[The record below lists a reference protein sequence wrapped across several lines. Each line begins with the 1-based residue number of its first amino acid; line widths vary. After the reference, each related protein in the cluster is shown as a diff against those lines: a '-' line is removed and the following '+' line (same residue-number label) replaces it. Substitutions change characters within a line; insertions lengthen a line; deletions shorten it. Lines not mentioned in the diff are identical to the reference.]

1 MADYYSVLG
10 LDKNASTEDIKRS
23 FKKLAKKWHP
33 DKNPNNAE
41 EATRKF
47 KEVSEAYKVL
57 VDVEKRRIY
66 DREGKDGLNP
76 GTSRTQKPDQN
87 FNFPRPDDFDYPRTG
102 NERYRFTEEFPKHG
116 VPGDFERMRF
126 HRQHHYRP
134 HNFMFPDTDQILRN
148 IFGANDLFEE
158 FFKFDPFKEFVDPF
172 CRKGRPRIPRPT
184 YFDDHHHHRHPA
196 FVSAH
201 HTKSLFDDLDDIEAL
216 FGNFMGI
223 GATSSGRSRM
233 RDNCRQAP
241 RSRSSNPSATSSSYH
256 HRKPQPSAPNR
267 RRY

>member
-23 FKKLAKKWHP
+23 FKKLAKQWHP

-57 VDVEKRRIY
+57 VDEEKRRIY
-66 DREGKDGLNP
+66 DREGKDGLTP
-76 GTSRTQKPDQN
+76 GTSKSQRPDQN
-87 FNFPRPDDFDYPRTG
+87 FNFPRPDDFDYPRTR
-102 NERYRFTEEFPKHG
+102 NQRFRFTEESTDHDF
-116 VPGDFERMRF
+116 PGDFERMRF
-126 HRQHHYRP
+126 RRPHHPP
-134 HNFMFPDTDQILRN
+134 HNFMFQDPDQILRN
-148 IFGANDLFEE
+148 IFGANDLFED

-172 CRKGRPRIPRPT
+172 GRKGRPKIQRPT
-184 YFDDHHHHRHPA
+184 FHDHHHHHHPA
-196 FVSAH
+196 FASAH
-201 HTKSLFDDLDDIEAL
+201 HTKSLFDDLDEIEAI

-223 GATSSGRSRM
+223 GSSSSGRSRM
-233 RDNCRQAP
+233 RDNCRHAP
-241 RSRSSNPSATSSSYH
+241 RSRSSNPSATSSSY
-256 HRKPQPSAPNR
+256 RKPQQPTTHNR

>member
-23 FKKLAKKWHP
+23 FKKLAKRWHP

-57 VDVEKRRIY
+57 LDEEKRRIY

-76 GTSRTQKPDQN
+76 GTSKTQKPDHN

-102 NERYRFTEEFPKHG
+102 NQRYRFTEEFTDHD

-126 HRQHHYRP
+126 RRP
-134 HNFMFPDTDQILRN
+134 HPSHNFMFQDPDQILRN
-148 IFGANDLFEE
+148 IFGANDLFED

-172 CRKGRPRIPRPT
+172 GRKGRPKIQRPT
-184 YFDDHHHHRHPA
+184 FHDHHHHPA
-196 FVSAH
+196 FASAH
-201 HTKSLFDDLDDIEAL
+201 LTKSLFDDLDEIEAI
-216 FGNFMGI
+216 FGNLMGL
-223 GATSSGRSRM
+223 GASSSGRSRM
-233 RDNCRQAP
+233 RDNCRHTS

-256 HRKPQPSAPNR
+256 HVKPQPSAPNR